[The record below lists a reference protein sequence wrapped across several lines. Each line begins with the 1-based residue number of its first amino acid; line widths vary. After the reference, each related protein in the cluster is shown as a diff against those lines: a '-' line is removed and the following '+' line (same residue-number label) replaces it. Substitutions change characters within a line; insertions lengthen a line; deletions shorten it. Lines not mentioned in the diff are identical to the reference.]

1 MISGAVFME
10 KKMSKKKIALL
21 CTLGVVILALLVLVI
36 GYIAGWFDN
45 GYEADVVTV
54 QQRNITATFDT
65 SGTVKSS
72 KEGSFNIVDGVR
84 VKKVNV
90 QVGSVV
96 KKGDI
101 LAEFD
106 AASLNNTLNEKRAAL
121 NNAQKAYNEY
131 KSNTAN
137 AKSQLSTIDKQIAQK
152 QAQVTKLEKQAEQE
166 EKKAQLNAQQ
176 QQQAQNAENNLSSII
191 KDSSLAGKIIDN
203 IVNSSE
209 SLQSM
214 MKMFDMISSMNSG
227 SMSDMSAI
235 MGGMSVGGAQ
245 YELMQAQM
253 ELATLKMTKVTNETQ
268 ANGSLE
274 TVYKSVYESALKG
287 YNETKAT
294 IDNLNKG
301 WIAEEDGVVSEV
313 NIKEGEII
321 KTEKN
326 QSSASSGF
334 DVNSIIGAVTSGGD
348 VSSLVSGFFA
358 TDKVGIRVQ
367 YYPLE
372 ISFMIN
378 KGDMKDISV
387 GKKVSVESETGATL
401 KGEVT
406 FVAAVAS
413 TSSGMDINSLLGG
426 AGGSTGGIETVV
438 TVSEPDSGLVI
449 GLDADVSIETE
460 VKTDCVTVPVES
472 ITYDDK
478 HAYVFVYDPVEKI
491 IKQTIVETGILD
503 GTYYEI
509 LSGVKKD
516 DIIVRTPVA
525 TMLDGDKI
533 IAHNVDDK

>member
-1 MISGAVFME
+1 
-10 KKMSKKKIALL
+10 
-21 CTLGVVILALLVLVI
+21 
-36 GYIAGWFDN
+36 
-45 GYEADVVTV
+45 
-54 QQRNITATFDT
+54 
-65 SGTVKSS
+65 
-72 KEGSFNIVDGVR
+72 
-84 VKKVNV
+84 
-90 QVGSVV
+90 
-96 KKGDI
+96 
-101 LAEFD
+101 
-106 AASLNNTLNEKRAAL
+106 
-121 NNAQKAYNEY
+121 
-131 KSNTAN
+131 
-137 AKSQLSTIDKQIAQK
+137 
-152 QAQVTKLEKQAEQE
+152 
-166 EKKAQLNAQQ
+166 
-176 QQQAQNAENNLSSII
+176 
-191 KDSSLAGKIIDN
+191 
-203 IVNSSE
+203 
-209 SLQSM
+209 
-214 MKMFDMISSMNSG
+214 MFDMISSMNSG

-235 MGGMSVGGAQ
+235 MGGMSAGGAQ

-294 IDNLNKG
+294 IDNLNNG

-313 NIKEGEII
+313 NIMEGEII

-478 HAYVFVYDPVEKI
+478 HAYVFVYDPDEKT